1 MRGRKGPGGKR
12 KAFGQGATLANYI
25 STLPVGEVVIV
36 HAEYSPLGR
45 YNLFALRALSKVLCL
60 STLAQSAN
68 MVVLVKKSFASSV
81 FGVNFRGC
89 VLAHVA
95 MNQAVGVSDSLQ
107 ITTTLLNREPPQPA
121 KRKKIVI
128 KRLLKQKPT

>member
-1 MRGRKGPGGKR
+1 MEIDAWAQRSGGKR

-25 STLPVGEVVIV
+25 GTLPVGEVVIV
-36 HAEYSPLGR
+36 HADYSPNGH
-45 YNLFALRALSKVLCL
+45 YNLFVLRALSKVLCL
-60 STLAQSAN
+60 STPAN

-95 MNQAVGVSDSLQ
+95 MNQAMGVSDSLQ
-107 ITTTLLNREPPQPA
+107 ITTTLLNREPPHSLSA
-121 KRKKIVI
+121 R
-128 KRLLKQKPT
+128 RL